1 MPAIRGCRQENCHV
15 WQKYHWLVIIVW
27 FILLI
32 IHYQR
37 LNIEE
42 VDDGGVPRNVMKKV
56 YGNLLR
62 PLQENYVSGQ
72 STWAE
77 QLHGKNFK
85 KFKKVRWHLMIA
97 TRFCPKV
104 PELWS
109 FICVY
114 VKTKQK
120 AKIDAEVYRFINLA
134 TSVVHEVARISPPP
148 SLTCHNA
155 I

>member
-1 MPAIRGCRQENCHV
+1 MPAIRGCRQENGHV

-114 VKTKQK
+114 VKTKVKHIVISSKQK
-120 AKIDAEVYRFINLA
+120 LMQKCTA
-134 TSVVHEVARISPPP
+134 SSISPPQLCTKSHVYP
-148 SLTCHNA
+148 LPHP
-155 I
+155 